1 MPLLALLVVLQEAV
15 SPGEMRVHATPTSIG
30 IEWDLTGDS
39 DHDATCAVEV
49 RPKGAA
55 DGKKVLP
62 LFRVDYFGWYA
73 ETKADRAYNMVA
85 GSLLFLKP
93 DTLHEVKL
101 DLVDPDGGGVSRTL
115 EIRTRPL
122 PKMPEEGRTLHV
134 VPGEGG
140 GDGSAANP
148 FKGLAAAKTDAR
160 PGDVF
165 LLGAGNYGTFQF
177 SRSGEP
183 GKYVVWK
190 SAKPGEAVFTAAQ
203 VDGSHIWLEG
213 FAFRR
218 DQNSNGL
225 RGYQKSTDV
234 VVRRCD
240 FQGFHYSVHLT
251 RGCRDWTI
259 EDNVIVGD
267 NDPVTGGLS
276 GEGVELAM
284 SDGHVVA
291 HNRISRTADGVSYPG
306 RNCDIYG
313 NDIFDVSDDGIEPD
327 YGYAN
332 NRMWGNRLTNLQNAA
347 ISFQPMYCGPWY
359 YIRNQ
364 MVGAGQIFKYRV
376 QDRFV
381 LANNTFVTWGH
392 QGSYMHHVLTSLSR
406 NNLYI
411 SADGKR
417 PLWIA
422 VDYNERKYVL
432 VPQWTKDWRTDVDY
446 DGFDWGE
453 AVEAFRWE
461 KGAKRW
467 KDLGELSKA
476 LGIEEHAVRVRKE
489 EIFEKWTVPP
499 QRERIDPSILLTLK
513 PGSNAVDAGA
523 VLPGIIDD
531 FAGKAPDLG
540 AHEAGKPLPL
550 YGPRP

>member
-1 MPLLALLVVLQEAV
+1 MPLLALLVALQDAV
-15 SPGEMRVHATPTSIG
+15 TPGEMRLHATPTSIG

-39 DHDATCAVEV
+39 DHDASCPVEI
-49 RPKGAA
+49 RPKGSAEW
-55 DGKKVLP
+55 KKLLP

-93 DTLHEVKL
+93 GTTYEVKL
-101 DLVDPDGGGVSRTL
+101 DLADPDGGGVSKTL
-115 EIRTRPL
+115 EITTRPV
-122 PKMPEEGRTLHV
+122 PRMPEGGRALHV
-134 VPGEGG
+134 APGEGG

-148 FKGLAAAKTDAR
+148 FKGLAAAKSEAR
-160 PGDVF
+160 PGDVI
-165 LLGAGNYGTFQF
+165 LLGAGHYGTFLF
-177 SRSGEP
+177 TRSGEP

-203 VDGSHIWLEG
+203 VDGNHIWLEG

-234 VVRRCD
+234 VVRSCD
-240 FQGFHYSVHLT
+240 FQGYHYSVHLT
-251 RGCRDWTI
+251 KGCRDWTI

-332 NRMWGNRLTNLQNAA
+332 NRMWGNRLTNSHNAA

-359 YIRNQ
+359 FIRNQ

-411 SADGKR
+411 SADGKK

-432 VPQWTKDWRTDVDY
+432 VPQWAKDWRTDVDY
-446 DGFDWGE
+446 DGFDWGGVKE
-453 AVEAFRWE
+453 PFTWE

-489 EIFEKWTVPP
+489 DIFEKWDVPA
-499 QRERIDPSILLTLK
+499 QSARLDPSILLTLK

-523 VLPGIIDD
+523 ILPGIIDD

-540 AHEAGKPLPL
+540 AHEAGSTPF

>member
-1 MPLLALLVVLQEAV
+1 VATFLFLALLQDGLT
-15 SPGEMRVHATPTSIG
+15 PGGIRTHATPTSIG
-30 IEWDLTGDS
+30 IEWDLAGDA
-39 DHDATCAVEV
+39 DHDATCAVQV

-55 DGKKVLP
+55 DWKIVLP
-62 LFRVDYFGWYA
+62 LFRVDYFGWYGD
-73 ETKADRAYNMVA
+73 TKADRAYNMVA

-93 DTLHEVKL
+93 GTLYEVKL
-101 DLVDPDGGGVSRTL
+101 DLADPDGGGVSKTL
-115 EIRTRPL
+115 EIRTRD
-122 PKMPEEGRTLHV
+122 
-134 VPGEGG
+134 VPRMAE
-140 GDGSAANP
+140 DP
-148 FKGLAAAKTDAR
+148 FKGLREAKNVAR

-165 LLGAGNYGTFQF
+165 LLGSGDYGSFQF
-177 SRSGEP
+177 SVSGEA
-183 GKYVVWK
+183 GKHVVWK
-190 SAKPGEAVFTAAQ
+190 SAKPGGAVFKGAQ
-203 VDGSHIWLEG
+203 VDGSHVWLEG
-213 FAFRR
+213 LAFRKV
-218 DQNSNGL
+218 DSTNGL
-225 RGYQKSTDV
+225 RGYQKSADV

-251 RGCRDWTI
+251 KDCRDWTI

-306 RNCDIYG
+306 RNCDIHG
-313 NDIFDVSDDGIEPD
+313 NDIFDVSDDGLEPD

-332 NRMWGNRLTNLQNAA
+332 NRMWGNRLTNCQNAA
-347 ISFQPMYCGPWY
+347 LSFQPMYCGPWY
-359 YIRNQ
+359 FVRNQ
-364 MVGAGQIFKYRV
+364 VAGAGQVFKYRV

-411 SADGKR
+411 QAGGRR

-422 VDYNERKYVL
+422 IDTNERRFVL
-432 VPQWTKDWRTDVDY
+432 PPTWAKDWRTDVDY
-446 DGFDWGE
+446 DGFDWGD
-453 AVEAFRWE
+453 ASPAFTWE
-461 KGAKRW
+461 KNAKRW
-467 KDLGELSKA
+467 KDLAELSKA
-476 LGIEEHAVRVRKE
+476 LGIEEHGVRVRKE
-489 EIFEKWTVPP
+489 EIFEKWDVPAA
-499 QRERIDPSILLTLK
+499 RARLDPSILLTLR

-523 VLPGIIDD
+523 VLPGLVDA

-540 AHEAGKPLPL
+540 AHEAGSAPA
-550 YGPRP
+550 YGPRAD

>member
-1 MPLLALLVVLQEAV
+1 MLLLLLALQNPVV
-15 SPGEMRVHATPTSIG
+15 PGEIRSHATPTSIA
-30 IEWDLTGDS
+30 IEWDLTGDK

-55 DGKKVLP
+55 EWKKVLP
-62 LFRVDYFGWYA
+62 LFRVDYHGWYDD
-73 ETKADRAYNMVA
+73 TKADRAYNMVA

-93 DTLHEVKL
+93 GTIHEVKL
-101 DLVDPDGGGVSRTL
+101 DLVDPDGGGVSKTL
-115 EIRTRPL
+115 EIRTRDL
-122 PKMPEEGRTLHV
+122 PKLPEGGRTFRV
-134 VPGEGG
+134 TPGDGG
-140 GDGSAANP
+140 GDGTEANP
-148 FKGLAAAKTDAR
+148 FKGLREAKNVAR
-160 PGDVF
+160 PGDIF
-165 LLGAGNYGTFQF
+165 LLGAGDYGAFPF
-177 SRSGEP
+177 SMSGEP

-190 SAKPGEAVFTAAQ
+190 SEKPGGAVFKS
-203 VDGSHIWLEG
+203 VHVYGSHVWLEG
-213 FAFRR
+213 FAFRKV
-218 DQNSNGL
+218 DTTNAL

-251 RGCRDWTI
+251 KEVRDWTI

-284 SDGHVVA
+284 SEGHVVA

-306 RNCDIYG
+306 RNCDVYG

-332 NRMWGNRLTNLQNAA
+332 NRFWGNRLTNLHNAA

-411 SADGKR
+411 SADGKK
-417 PLWIA
+417 PLWLA
-422 VDYNERKYVL
+422 VDYNERKYTL

-453 AVEAFRWE
+453 CPEPFRWGE
-461 KGAKRW
+461 KGSTKRW
-467 KDLGELSKA
+467 KDLAELSKA
-476 LGIEEHAVRVRKE
+476 LGVEEHAVRVRKE
-489 EIFEKWTVPP
+489 EIFEKWTVPADP
-499 QRERIDPSILLTLK
+499 GRVDPSVLLTLK

-523 VLPGIIDD
+523 AIPGLVDD

-540 AHEAGKPLPL
+540 ALESDKPLPL